1 MQIIRFLR
9 RHGSYQLGET
19 AGKPD
24 AVADEL
30 VEAGIAEYA
39 EPRVET
45 KVEPPPEVTKVDP
58 SVASASEGQSPPL
71 PKGNRRPATEKPSA

>member
-1 MQIIRFLR
+1 MKIIRFLR
-9 RHGSYQLGET
+9 RHGPYQQGET

-30 VEAGIAEYA
+30 VDTGIAEYA

-58 SVASASEGQSPPL
+58 
-71 PKGNRRPATEKPSA
+71 PKGSRRPAT

>member
-1 MQIIRFLR
+1 MKVIRFLR
-9 RHGSYQLGET
+9 RHGPYQERET

-24 AVADEL
+24 TVADEL
-30 VEAGIAEYA
+30 VDAGIAEYA

-58 SVASASEGQSPPL
+58 PAASAPEGQPPPL
-71 PKGNRRPATEKPSA
+71 PKGNRRPATEKP